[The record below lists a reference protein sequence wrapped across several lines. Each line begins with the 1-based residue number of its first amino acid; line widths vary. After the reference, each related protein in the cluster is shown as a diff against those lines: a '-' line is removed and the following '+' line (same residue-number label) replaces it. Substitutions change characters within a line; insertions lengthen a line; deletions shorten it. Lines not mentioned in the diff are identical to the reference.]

1 MNLTG
6 ITDFIHFLI
15 TTACIMDLM
24 LLVLA
29 FAGGFSR
36 KRMRAVYGDRILKGM
51 VCCFTFFL
59 PLFTGYLFHRLT
71 ILHVRQVDYGPFDLE
86 ILQRYQ
92 TLAACLPA
100 GYQAGFRVVFCV
112 WFFGFLWFGIS
123 PICRNQRLLKTLVCH
138 SKRVPQET
146 FNGISA
152 CVYQSEMLSC
162 PFSWGVF
169 SRKIVLPAEGLNEW
183 EKEVVFAHEWTHCR
197 KRDSLYRFLLSCL
210 CAVYWFN
217 PGIYL
222 LSEWFVA
229 VNEMACDDIVLAGR
243 SSAERY
249 RYAELL
255 YRFSAGEERGGISP
269 GKGCGVSFSGS
280 PGRTFPGRILAWRI
294 GNIGKRRRE
303 NQRPAAILAA
313 AVLFFA
319 AFPGITMVSVRGM
332 LKLEDFAAGKILE
345 ISASEL
351 DEKRYG
357 ANPAGWQQEYVNDTF
372 EGSGETKH
380 GEPGRCVVLRHRE
393 ETGKMMET
401 TKTTETET
409 DRMPAETKED
419 ALVREKQ
426 RTVEGKGIVLENVS
440 TVRRCSRTFT
450 VISID

>member
-1 MNLTG
+1 MNLTT
-6 ITDFIHFLI
+6 IADFILFLI

-24 LLVLA
+24 LLILA

-59 PLFTGYLFHRLT
+59 PLFTGYLFHILT
-71 ILHVRQVDYGPFDLE
+71 ILHVRQVDSGPFDLE

-100 GYQAGFRVVFCV
+100 GYQTGFQVVFCV

-138 SKRVPQET
+138 SKRIPQEILK
-146 FNGISA
+146 GISA
-152 CVYQSEMLSC
+152 RVYQSEMLSC

-169 SRKIVLPAEGLNEW
+169 SRNIVLPAEGLNEW

-197 KRDSLYRFLLSCL
+197 RRDSLYRFLLSCL

-222 LSEWFVA
+222 LSDWFVA

-269 GKGCGVSFSGS
+269 GKGCGVSFSG
-280 PGRTFPGRILAWRI
+280 FPGRAFPGRVLAWRI
-294 GNIGKRRRE
+294 ENVGKRIR
-303 NQRPAAILAA
+303 
-313 AVLFFA
+313 
-319 AFPGITMVSVRGM
+319 
-332 LKLEDFAAGKILE
+332 D
-345 ISASEL
+345 
-351 DEKRYG
+351 
-357 ANPAGWQQEYVNDTF
+357 
-372 EGSGETKH
+372 
-380 GEPGRCVVLRHRE
+380 
-393 ETGKMMET
+393 
-401 TKTTETET
+401 
-409 DRMPAETKED
+409 
-419 ALVREKQ
+419 
-426 RTVEGKGIVLENVS
+426 
-440 TVRRCSRTFT
+440 
-450 VISID
+450 